1 MTDTG
6 AYNGVGN
13 NADENLRRAYDFI
26 ESTDVSVFLTGKAGT
41 GKTTFLRNLVKHTNK
56 TLAIVAPSGV
66 AAVNAGGVT
75 IHSFFQLPLS
85 PYIPGM
91 GMREQ
96 RFKFAREKKRIIQAL
111 DVLVIDEISMVRSDL
126 LDAVDDV
133 LRRIRGSQDPFGG
146 VQLLMIGDLRQLSP
160 IVTEQEAGLLRSYY
174 DTPYFFGSHALR
186 RLRYVTISLRHVFR
200 QKDDDFVQILND
212 IRDGHP
218 TAEDLRR
225 LNSRLNPSFEP
236 PQNGGYIRLTTHNRI
251 ADNVNNACLKALQ
264 ERSYTYSA
272 HVEGTYPETSYP
284 TEAALT
290 LKVGAQVMFIKND
303 SEGRFYNGKIG
314 YVSYADAQA
323 VKVRFPDSG
332 EVVDVEPMVWENT
345 SYTVNSE
352 TNTLESTVSGRFR
365 QMPLR
370 LAWAITIHKSQG
382 LTFDHAIIDA
392 GASFAPGQV
401 YVALSRCR
409 TLEGMVLST
418 PITAASV
425 IEDSSV
431 TSYIAGEDARVTESI
446 AMLPELQRAYR
457 VRLLCD
463 TFRFTPVF
471 SLHQRLCRI
480 LNETYSRM
488 FRDLTERHVA
498 AHDALRTEV
507 IEVADKWIA
516 LLSATD
522 AERIAD
528 AALQERIRRSAKYF
542 AEAFERIFGDWYKST
557 AGVRSDNKD
566 ATRRVGELY
575 EQFDIALRAAVA
587 LMRVIAEKGFD
598 PTEILRQRRETLLAV
613 TAPKPRRI
621 RMLGEGVSGADIAK
635 NRAAKTKKAAPRVL
649 THEVSAAMVNEGK
662 NISQIAAERGI
673 TADTVTRHIVQAIR
687 DGKVDIRSVVNPMV
701 VQEISDAIL
710 LAGRDAQF
718 AEIMQMCIRKVSY
731 NEIRLVKAWLEHS
744 SKHTP

>member
-1 MTDTG
+1 MTETG
-6 AYNGVGN
+6 AHNGVGN
-13 NADENLRRAYDFI
+13 NTDDNLRRAYDFI

-160 IVTEQEAGLLRSYY
+160 IVTEQEAGLLRSCY

-186 RLRYVTISLRHVFR
+186 RLRYVSISLRHVFR

-236 PQNGGYIRLTTHNRI
+236 PQDGGYIRLTTHNRI
-251 ADNVNNACLKALQ
+251 ADNVNNVCLKALK

-332 EVVDVEPMVWENT
+332 EAVDVEPMVWENT

-598 PTEILRQRRETLLAV
+598 PTEILRQRRETLLAA

-635 NRAAKTKKAAPRVL
+635 SRAAKTKKAAPRVL

-662 NISQIAAERGI
+662 NISQVAAERGI